1 MRHRKLV
8 LASLLASLCLHIGAI
23 WFFHEQRFLLGGRTE
38 RRKVLHVAGAQHLI
52 LREVPF
58 APRHA
63 SRLPQGE
70 QVHPALPNP
79 VPEPKVPPQAFAA
92 RLEARLAPL
101 QSKAF
106 PPLFDLAS
114 QLPEAP
120 TPSPSK
126 REIRNPLPWTGQ
138 PTLASPLPKP
148 YLPLP
153 TVTEEN
159 ALAAQ
164 PPTRSA
170 FSFPPLPRI
179 PSLSDLQTL
188 SPNDAFEIE
197 LEMTRDDNNGT
208 LFALTLWPRTQL
220 ELPRIPQ
227 RITFLIDRSNSIQQS
242 RLRITKAAIAKA
254 IEGLD
259 PEDTFNII
267 AFDHKLT
274 KAFPQWVTSTEE
286 TLAEAETFLTGLEL
300 GSLFHSSD
308 LFNPLALTVPYA
320 SKPDEHH
327 TVFLITDGEGFSKER
342 MQDAILS
349 SWTLQNQG
357 KVSLYT
363 LALDSDPYLSFLEN
377 ASLRNRGKVITASTG
392 RGLKRRLLKLM
403 RSLHNPIAQEIT
415 CVAYSRRTG
424 APIALYP
431 AHHLPN
437 LFRDDPLVLWG
448 RADTLDDFLLV
459 VQGRLKEGWLTIRKE
474 ISFAQAKK
482 GGDRLRNHWAH
493 LLEIYGPQN
502 P

>member
-1 MRHRKLV
+1 MSRRKLV
-8 LASLLASLCLHIGAI
+8 LASFLASLFLHVGAI

-38 RRKVLHVAGAQHLI
+38 RRKVLQVAGAQHLI

-63 SRLPQGE
+63 NRMPQGE
-70 QVHPALPNP
+70 PVQRALPDP
-79 VPEPKVPPQAFAA
+79 VPEPKAPPHSFAA
-92 RLEARLAPL
+92 RLEAKLAPL
-101 QSKAF
+101 QSKALR
-106 PPLFDLAS
+106 PIFDLAA
-114 QLPEAP
+114 QLPES
-120 TPSPSK
+120 PSPSPAK
-126 REIRNPLPWTGQ
+126 RELHNPLPWVGQ
-138 PTLASPLPKP
+138 PTLISPLPKP
-148 YLPLP
+148 DLPSP
-153 TVTEEN
+153 TVANEET
-159 ALAAQ
+159 LAAQ
-164 PPTRSA
+164 PLVRNP
-170 FSFPPLPRI
+170 FSFPPLPRL
-179 PSLSDLQTL
+179 PSLAGLQTL

-197 LEMTRDDNNGT
+197 LEMTRDEENGT
-208 LFALTLWPRTQL
+208 LFALTLWPRAQL

-227 RITFLIDRSNSIQQS
+227 RITFLIDRANSIQQS
-242 RLRITKAAIAKA
+242 RLRVTKTAIARA

-267 AFDHKLT
+267 AFDNKLT
-274 KAFPQWVTSTEE
+274 KAFPQWVVSTEE
-286 TLAEAETFLTGLEL
+286 TQAEAEGFLNKLEL

-308 LFNPLALTVPYA
+308 LFNPLALTVPYE

-363 LALDSDPYLSFLEN
+363 VALDSDPYLAFLEN
-377 ASLRNRGKVITASTG
+377 ASLRNRGKMITASTG

-424 APIALYP
+424 APIQLYP
-431 AHHLPN
+431 THHLPN

-474 ISFAQAKK
+474 ISFAQAKR
-482 GGDRLRNHWAH
+482 GGERLRNHWAH
-493 LLEIYGPQN
+493 LLELYDPQN